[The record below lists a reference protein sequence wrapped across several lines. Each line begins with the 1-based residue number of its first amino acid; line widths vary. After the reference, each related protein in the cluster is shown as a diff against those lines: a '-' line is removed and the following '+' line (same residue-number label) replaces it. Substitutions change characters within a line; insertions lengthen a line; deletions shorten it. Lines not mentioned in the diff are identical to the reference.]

1 MEKKENASKLISSL
15 VALSLATTLG
25 VPSIALAE
33 ATGNDGEAT
42 VMQQSTNE
50 EAVAQEGAVKEVSTF
65 TELKAAI
72 DNAAN
77 GDTVK
82 LLNDIELDQW
92 LTIDAD
98 ITLDLNGKTLSN
110 AKNFWDVKDNS
121 GKSMNSLIETSGNVV
136 ITGNGAI
143 RAKQDDCYAID
154 LVEGSLTIESGE
166 IIGNVSAVQV
176 VKGFLKIT
184 GGHFSQIQQGS
195 YGDKYLIN
203 CIDAAWKD
211 GSAKIAIAGGTFT
224 RFDPAQSSSE
234 NPAAVFAAAGYTAVK
249 SGDDYTV
256 AWDESNAASI
266 DSSDGIKYG
275 YKTLDGAISA
285 AGEGDTVTVLAD
297 TEVSSTAS
305 IDKNLVLDFGGKTV
319 SFDDAGLDVGCQKP
333 NTTLTLKN
341 GTMKVTR
348 WGIWLQNSAYLDVA
362 SDMTITAN
370 SAKSPSAYGIVV
382 TQGST
387 LDMSGTVKTQETG
400 AISGNGSVGLGNTTI
415 NVYPGANVIGEEGAI
430 GIYHPQ
436 SGTLNIKGG
445 TIKGDMGV
453 QLCAGEGVVTEIEG
467 DATIVG
473 TGTDQRADKGT
484 GDGVIPDGA
493 AVSIVNR
500 NYPGGTPLVNIKAG
514 TFTSANQSAILAYD
528 WANGAAA
535 EWSASSAPAMITG
548 GTFSSEPDAGYVAD
562 GYEAVASGSNYVVQR
577 VAGIDPAP
585 NPAPTT
591 ETTTTTN
598 PDGTTTTTVTDKKTG
613 ESTSTTEGA
622 NGTTVVEKTDAS
634 GNTTTKVT
642 VPEGAATNAGAPVEI
657 PAAVEV
663 TKGKEVSISAP
674 AGTIVA
680 IPAAADAGNVAVIVH
695 ADGTETVIPMSL
707 VEGGKAIVK
716 LDGDETIKIVDNAKD
731 FSDVPAEHW
740 AADDIDFAS
749 SHEIFKGID
758 NGDTY
763 EPETALTRNMM
774 MTVLARTD
782 GADTSDSDPWY
793 AKGQQWAVDNGV
805 SNGLWGEDSI
815 TREQLVTMLFN
826 YANKSGMDTSAR
838 ADVSGMENADAVSD
852 WALEAV
858 QWAVAEGI
866 LKGVD
871 NTDLAPQGLAT
882 RAQAAAFMQRYVKAA
897 LL

>member
-1 MEKKENASKLISSL
+1 MEKKQNASRLISSM

-42 VMQQSTNE
+42 VTQQSTNE

-92 LTIDAD
+92 LMIDAD

-121 GKSMNSLIETSGNVV
+121 GNSMNSLINTSGNVV

-176 VKGFLKIT
+176 EKGFLKIT
-184 GGHFSQIQQGS
+184 GGHFSQIQQS
-195 YGDKYLIN
+195 SWGDKFLIN

-234 NPAAVFAAAGYTAVK
+234 NPAAVFAAAGYTTVK

-256 AWDESNAASI
+256 AWDEGNAASI

-319 SFDDAGLDVGCQKP
+319 SFDDAGLDVGYQKP

-370 SAKSPSAYGIVV
+370 SAKSSSAYGIVV

-387 LDMSGTVKTQETG
+387 LDMYGTVRAQETG
-400 AISGNGSVGLGNTTI
+400 AISGNGSVDLGNTTI

-467 DATIVG
+467 DATIIG

-535 EWSASSAPAMITG
+535 EWSASSAPATITG
-548 GTFSSEPDAGYVAD
+548 GTFSSKPDASYIAS
-562 GYEAVASGSNYVVQR
+562 GYEAVGSDTYTVQR
-577 VAGIDPAP
+577 ISSTTPV
-585 NPAPTT
+585 PAPTT

-634 GNTTTKVT
+634 GNTTTDIT
-642 VPEGAATNAGAPVEI
+642 VPEEAVDAAAGAPVEVPDAI
-657 PAAVEV
+657 EV
-663 TKGKEVSISAP
+663 AEGQEISISAP
-674 AGTIVA
+674 AGTVVA
-680 IPAAADAGNVAVIVH
+680 VPISESNAGNVAVIVH

-707 VEGGKAIVK
+707 VEDGKAIVQ
-716 LDGDETIKIVDNAKD
+716 LDGNETIKIVDNAKE
-731 FSDVPAEHW
+731 FTDVADDYW
-740 AADDIDFAS
+740 AAEDIDFAS
-749 SHEIFKGID
+749 SHEIFKGIG
-758 NGDTY
+758 NGNTY

-838 ADVSGMENADAVSD
+838 ADLSGMKNADAVSD

-882 RAQAAAFMQRYVKAA
+882 RAQAAAFMQRYVKTA

>member
-1 MEKKENASKLISSL
+1 MLFSGGFFEGFDPESSGTENPNMSFCAP
-15 VALSLATTLG
+15 G
-25 VPSIALAE
+25 Y
-33 ATGNDGEAT
+33 
-42 VMQQSTNE
+42 
-50 EAVAQEGAVKEVSTF
+50 
-65 TELKAAI
+65 
-72 DNAAN
+72 
-77 GDTVK
+77 
-82 LLNDIELDQW
+82 
-92 LTIDAD
+92 
-98 ITLDLNGKTLSN
+98 
-110 AKNFWDVKDNS
+110 
-121 GKSMNSLIETSGNVV
+121 KSVQR
-136 ITGNGAI
+136 GNG
-143 RAKQDDCYAID
+143 YA
-154 LVEGSLTIESGE
+154 VE
-166 IIGNVSAVQV
+166 
-176 VKGFLKIT
+176 
-184 GGHFSQIQQGS
+184 
-195 YGDKYLIN
+195 
-203 CIDAAWKD
+203 
-211 GSAKIAIAGGTFT
+211 
-224 RFDPAQSSSE
+224 
-234 NPAAVFAAAGYTAVK
+234 
-249 SGDDYTV
+249 
-256 AWDESNAASI
+256 WDESNAASI
-266 DSSDGIKYG
+266 SGSDGIKYG

-319 SFDDAGLDVGCQKP
+319 SFNDAGLDVGYQKP

-341 GTMKVTR
+341 GTMNVTR

-370 SAKSPSAYGIVV
+370 SAKSSSAYGIVV

-387 LDMSGTVKTQETG
+387 LDMYGTVKAQETG
-400 AISGNGSVGLGNTTI
+400 SISGNGSVGLGNTTI

-514 TFTSANQSAILAYD
+514 TFSSANQSAILAYD

-535 EWSASSAPAMITG
+535 EWSASSAPATITG

-585 NPAPTT
+585 NPTPTT
-591 ETTTTTN
+591 ETTVTEN
-598 PDGTTTTTVTDKKTG
+598 PDGTTTTTVTDTKTG
-613 ESTSTTEGA
+613 ESTSTTEGTD
-622 NGTTVVEKTDAS
+622 GTTIVEKTDS
-634 GNTTTKVT
+634 DGNTTTEIT
-642 VPEGAATNAGAPVEI
+642 VPAEAADAAKGAPVEV
-657 PAAVEV
+657 PAAIEV
-663 TKGKEVSISAP
+663 AENQEVSVSAP
-674 AGTIVA
+674 AGTVVS
-680 IPAAADAGNVAVIVH
+680 IPADSANAGNVVVVVN
-695 ADGTETVIPMSL
+695 ADGTETPVPLSL
-707 VEGGKAIVK
+707 VENGKIIVK
-716 LDGDETIKIVDNAKD
+716 LDGDQTIKVIDNAKD
-731 FSDVPAEHW
+731 FEDVSAGYW

-749 SHEIFKGID
+749 SREIFKGID
-758 NGDTY
+758 NGSAY

-774 MTVLARTD
+774 MTVLARVD
-782 GADTSDSDPWY
+782 GADTANSDPWY
-793 AKGQQWAVDNGV
+793 AKGQAWAVENGV
-805 SNGLWGEDSI
+805 SNGLWGEDNI

-826 YANKSGMDTSAR
+826 YANKTGLDTSAR
-838 ADVSGMENADAVSD
+838 ADVSGMENADVVSS
-852 WALEAV
+852 WATEAV

-882 RAQAAAFMQRYVKAA
+882 RAQAAAFMQRYVKTA

>member
-25 VPSIALAE
+25 VPTIALADAGQD
-33 ATGNDGEAT
+33 AT
-42 VMQQSTNE
+42 QQS
-50 EAVAQEGAVKEVSTF
+50 AVQQTAAQGSMEVSTF
-65 TELKAAI
+65 EELQNAI

-77 GDTVK
+77 GDTIK
-82 LLNDIELDQW
+82 LLNDIELEQW

-98 ITLDLNGKTLSN
+98 ITLDLNGKTLFN
-110 AKNFWDVKDNS
+110 TKDFWDVKDDS
-121 GKSMNSLIETSGNVV
+121 GNSMNSLINTSGNVV
-136 ITGNGAI
+136 ITGNGTI

-154 LVEGSLTIESGE
+154 LVEGSLAIESGE

-176 VKGFLKIT
+176 EKGFLKIT
-184 GGHFSQIQQGS
+184 GGHFSQIQQS
-195 YGDKYLIN
+195 SWGDKFLIN

-234 NPAAVFAAAGYTAVK
+234 NPDAVFIAAGYKAIQSGNDYAVE
-249 SGDDYTV
+249 
-256 AWDESNAASI
+256 WDESNAASI
-266 DSSDGIKYG
+266 DGSDGTKYG

-297 TEVSSTAS
+297 TKVPGTTS

-319 SFDDAGLDVGCQKP
+319 SFDDAGLDVGYQKP

-370 SAKSPSAYGIVV
+370 SAKSSSAYGIVV

-387 LDMSGTVKTQETG
+387 LDMYGTVKTQETG
-400 AISGNGSVGLGNTTI
+400 AISGNGKVGLGNTII
-415 NVYPGANVIGEEGAI
+415 NIYPGANVIGEEGAI

-467 DATIVG
+467 NATIVG

-535 EWSASSAPAMITG
+535 EWSASSAPATITG
-548 GTFSSEPDAGYVAD
+548 GTFSSKPDASYIAS
-562 GYEAVASGSNYVVQR
+562 GYEAVGSDTYTVQR
-577 VAGIDPAP
+577 ISSSTPAP
-585 NPAPTT
+585 APST

-716 LDGDETIKIVDNAKD
+716 LDGDEIIKIVDNAKD

-749 SHEIFKGID
+749 SHEIFKGIG

-793 AKGQQWAVDNGV
+793 AKGQQWAVDNGI
-805 SNGLWGEDSI
+805 SNGLWGEDNI

-826 YANKSGMDTSAR
+826 FANLCGLDTSAR
-838 ADVSGMENADAVSD
+838 ADVSGMVNAGAVSD
-852 WALEAV
+852 WATEAV

-871 NTDLAPQGLAT
+871 NIDLAPQGLAT
-882 RAQAAAFMQRYVKAA
+882 RAQAAAFMQRYVKTA